1 VALPI
6 SSKLPLVESK
16 TLAHD
21 SRTTRKSAPFRAR
34 ANLEPLCCPLQAA
47 FRFFR
52 TPIPAPPTARLT
64 ACLPSIR
71 YTGTKARNRA
81 YHVPFHADPHP
92 RGSIR
97 LAPACFPMALRRR
110 APTCQESNLPFT
122 FWSKP
127 DSSFGLFVFTEFQT
141 AIHLRCAY
149 GTCLAFTP
157 PRCLQCRSPRRRGEP
172 SFEKY
177 VVPGASNPT
186 VTSHACP
193 GRQLLVAQQVTD
205 PESQKERTQG

>member
-1 VALPI
+1 M
-6 SSKLPLVESK
+6 
-16 TLAHD
+16 
-21 SRTTRKSAPFRAR
+21 RKSAPFQAG

-47 FRFFR
+47 VRFFR

-71 YTGTKARNRA
+71 YPETKARNRA

-97 LAPACFPMALRRR
+97 LAPACFPMAPRRR

-122 FWSKP
+122 FWFKP
-127 DSSFGLFVFTEFQT
+127 DSSFGLFVFTEIQT
-141 AIHLRCAY
+141 AIHLCCAY

-157 PRCLQCRSPRRRGEP
+157 HRCLQCRSPRRRVNRLLRSTLSPELQTRPFPVTHVQVGNCW
-172 SFEKY
+172 SHSRSRNLS
-177 VVPGASNPT
+177 PGT
-186 VTSHACP
+186 GGLRV
-193 GRQLLVAQQVTD
+193 
-205 PESQKERTQG
+205 